1 VPDGC
6 AIEDEGGGPVH
17 TFYNNDYLITDQ
29 FPMVCKGGI
38 LSKKEITAREIIE
51 IHADILRDFGGTSG
65 IRDTGTLDYVIYQV
79 NRSREVTRKSVIIL
93 HGIATGHPFVDGNKR
108 TAFVAADNLV
118 RDQGYQISATD
129 EEVVSFMIEV
139 AEYKHTRES
148 VEAWI
153 KEKTG
158 L

>member
-1 VPDGC
+1 
-6 AIEDEGGGPVH
+6 
-17 TFYNNDYLITDQ
+17 
-29 FPMVCKGGI
+29 
-38 LSKKEITAREIIE
+38 LSEIQITAREIIE

-65 IRDTGTLDYVIYQV
+65 MRDDATLDYVIYQT
-79 NRSREVTRKSVIIL
+79 NRSREILRKAAIIL

-129 EEVVSFMIEV
+129 EDVVSFMLEV
-139 AEYKHTRES
+139 AEYRRTRES
-148 VEAWI
+148 VEAWL

>member
-1 VPDGC
+1 
-6 AIEDEGGGPVH
+6 
-17 TFYNNDYLITDQ
+17 
-29 FPMVCKGGI
+29 MVCKGGI
-38 LSKKEITAREIIE
+38 LSEKEITAREIIE

-79 NRSREVTRKSVIIL
+79 NRSREVIRKSAIIL

-118 RDQGYQISATD
+118 RDQGYLISATD

-148 VEAWI
+148 VEAWL